1 MTVQECAPNLGNQP
15 SDVPAGTGV
24 STGGNTYITQKTA
37 GFSFVNFSGGS
48 CANYSSSDVPITGEA
63 AGAKYNTSG
72 GSSNFAVAGRS
83 DVSAT
88 GSASGGTD
96 NIQTIVSQTD
106 INTAEQKLTGQ
117 STTSVQSGLALQLQQ
132 DGLLAIPGTFS
143 GTTPS
148 YTSDNQVGDVATNV
162 TVTETVTYTMYGA
175 KRSYLDT
182 LIDNQVKQQ
191 VNPTK
196 QSILSDGLSTS
207 TFKVTS
213 STTTDSTG
221 TLTTSVVAG
230 PNLIVSSIKQQVAG
244 LQSGDVKSLL
254 SSYQGVTRVTV
265 HLSPFW
271 VSAVPKN
278 PSKITINLSKSST

>member
-1 MTVQECAPNLGNQP
+1 
-15 SDVPAGTGV
+15 
-24 STGGNTYITQKTA
+24 
-37 GFSFVNFSGGS
+37 
-48 CANYSSSDVPITGEA
+48 
-63 AGAKYNTSG
+63 
-72 GSSNFAVAGRS
+72 VAGRS

-88 GSASGGTD
+88 GSATGGTD
-96 NIQTIVSQTD
+96 NIQTIVSQND

-132 DGLLAIPGTFS
+132 DGLLPIPGTFS

-175 KRSYLDT
+175 KQSYLDT

-191 VNPTK
+191 INPSK
-196 QSILSDGLSTS
+196 QSILSDGLSS
-207 TFKVTS
+207 ATFKVTN
-213 STTTDSTG
+213 STATASTG
-221 TLTTSVVAG
+221 TLTTNVVAG
-230 PNLIVSSIKQQVAG
+230 PNLVVSNIKKQVSG
-244 LQSGDVKSLL
+244 MRSGDVKSLL
-254 SSYQGVTRVTV
+254 LSYQGVTNVSV

-271 VSAVPKN
+271 VTSVPKS